1 MSKKHKKHHKDDED
15 EYFEEIMREIEEE
28 LDEEFYSN
36 SLPAALAG
44 VSIWMFMLVILVAI
58 ATS

>member
-15 EYFEEIMREIEEE
+15 E

-36 SLPAALAG
+36 FWPTALAG
-44 VSIWMFMLVILVAI
+44 VSIWMFMFVLLLAVAK
-58 ATS
+58 

>member
-1 MSKKHKKHHKDDED
+1 MSKKRKKHHKDEED
-15 EYFEEIMREIEEE
+15 EYFEEIMREVEEE

-36 SLPAALAG
+36 TLPTALAG
-44 VSIWMFMLVILVAI
+44 VSIWMFMFVILVAL

>member
-15 EYFEEIMREIEEE
+15 EYFEQIMQEVEEE

-36 SLPAALAG
+36 TLPTALAG
-44 VSIWMFMLVILVAI
+44 VSIWMFVFVLLLAA
-58 ATS
+58 AT

>member
-15 EYFEEIMREIEEE
+15 EYFEQIMQEVEEE

-36 SLPAALAG
+36 TLPIALAG
-44 VSIWMFMLVILVAI
+44 VSIWMFVFVLPLAA
-58 ATS
+58 AT